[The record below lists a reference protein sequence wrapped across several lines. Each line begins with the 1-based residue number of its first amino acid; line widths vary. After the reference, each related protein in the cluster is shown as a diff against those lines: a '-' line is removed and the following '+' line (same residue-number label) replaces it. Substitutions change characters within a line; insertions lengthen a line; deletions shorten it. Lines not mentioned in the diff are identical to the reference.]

1 MKSRLFLSL
10 LSVIAVTLFIGAVPV
25 QAAGQISRDAGVD
38 QLKADDNRT
47 NKLRHGYIKHAGD
60 KVYYYW

>member
-1 MKSRLFLSL
+1 M
-10 LSVIAVTLFIGAVPV
+10 
-25 QAAGQISRDAGVD
+25 QAARQVSRDAGVD